1 MKMKIHKVTLTQ
13 EEIVQLKTITSKGR
27 KRARVLKNALI
38 LLNVDEGPNGKR
50 RKDEDVADVLDVTV
64 RTLENIRR
72 RFVLDGFET
81 ALYGKPRERTYDR
94 KVDGDVEA
102 HLVALSC
109 SQPPE
114 GYGKWS
120 LRLLADKM
128 VELQYIDNI
137 SHEKVRQV
145 LKKTN

>member
-1 MKMKIHKVTLTQ
+1 MKIHKVTLTQ
-13 EEIVQLKTITSKGR
+13 KEVEQIKEITSKGR
-27 KRARVLKNALI
+27 KRARVVKNALM
-38 LLNVDEGPNGKR
+38 LLNVDEGPFGKR
-50 RKDEDVADVLDVTV
+50 RKDEDVADILDVTV
-64 RTLENIRR
+64 RTLENIRK
-72 RFVLDGFET
+72 RFVFDGFDT

-114 GYGKWS
+114 GYAKWS

-128 VELQYIDNI
+128 VELHYIDNI

>member
-1 MKMKIHKVTLTQ
+1 MKIHKVTLTQ
-13 EEIVQLKTITSKGR
+13 EEIAQLKAITSKGR
-27 KRARVLKNALI
+27 KRARVVKNALM
-38 LLNVDEGPNGKR
+38 LLNVDEGPYGKQ
-50 RKDEDVADVLDVTV
+50 RKDEDVADILDVTV
-64 RTLENIRR
+64 RTLENIRK
-72 RFVLDGFET
+72 RFVLDGFDI

-109 SQPPE
+109 SKPPE
-114 GYGKWS
+114 GYAKWS

-128 VELQYIDNI
+128 VELQYIENI

>member
-1 MKMKIHKVTLTQ
+1 MKIHKVTLTQ
-13 EEIVQLKTITSKGR
+13 EEIAQLKAITQKGS
-27 KRARVLKNALI
+27 KRARVIKNALI
-38 LLNVDEGPNGKR
+38 LLNVDEGPYGKR
-50 RKDEDVADVLDVTV
+50 KKDEEIADILDVTI
-64 RTLENIRR
+64 RTIENIRK
-72 RFVLDGFET
+72 RFVMDGFDI

-102 HLVALSC
+102 HIVALSC
-109 SQPPE
+109 SKPPE
-114 GYGKWS
+114 GYAKWS

-128 VELQYIDNI
+128 VELRYIESI

>member
-1 MKMKIHKVTLTQ
+1 MKIHKVTLTQ
-13 EEIVQLKTITSKGR
+13 EEIAELKAITSKGR
-27 KRARVLKNALI
+27 KRARVIKNALM
-38 LLNVDEGPNGKR
+38 LLNVDEGPYGKR
-50 RKDEDVADVLDVTV
+50 RKDEDVADILNVTV
-64 RTLENIRR
+64 RTLENVRK
-72 RFVLDGFET
+72 RFVLDGFDI

-114 GYGKWS
+114 GYAKWS
-120 LRLLADKM
+120 LRLLANKM
-128 VELQYIDNI
+128 VELQYIEDI

>member
-1 MKMKIHKVTLTQ
+1 MKIHKVTLTQ
-13 EEIVQLKTITSKGR
+13 EEITQLKAITSKGR
-27 KRARVLKNALI
+27 KRARVVKNALI
-38 LLNVDEGPNGKR
+38 LLNVDEGPYGKQ
-50 RKDEDVADVLDVTV
+50 RKDEEIADILDVTV
-64 RTLENIRR
+64 RTMENVRK
-72 RFVLDGFET
+72 RFVLDGFDI

-102 HLVALSC
+102 HLLALSC

-114 GYGKWS
+114 GYAKWS

-128 VELQYIDNI
+128 VELCYVESI

>member
-1 MKMKIHKVTLTQ
+1 MKIHKVTLTQ
-13 EEIVQLKTITSKGR
+13 EEIAQLKAITQKGR
-27 KRARVLKNALI
+27 KRARVIKNALI
-38 LLNVDEGPNGKR
+38 LLNVDEGPYGKGK
-50 RKDEDVADVLDVTV
+50 KDEEIADILDVTV
-64 RTLENIRR
+64 RTIENIRK
-72 RFVLDGFET
+72 RFVMDGFDI

-102 HLVALSC
+102 HIVALSC
-109 SQPPE
+109 SKPPK
-114 GYGKWS
+114 GYAKWS

-128 VELQYIDNI
+128 VELHYIESI